1 MQIRGCFFQ
10 KSNSFF
16 RFAQQFILNSNS
28 MTDANNTI
36 EAIELARTLGVSR
49 SLLRFWE
56 EEFELIRHGNGQLS
70 LLEADEIYLIYD
82 LIETKGLALDDAKT
96 SFSIERKRL
105 IMKHKALE
113 KLRDVRVS
121 LGKLRDEL
129 AEIEDPSV

>member
-1 MQIRGCFFQ
+1 
-10 KSNSFF
+10 
-16 RFAQQFILNSNS
+16 

-56 EEFELIRHGNGQLS
+56 EEFELIRHENGQLS

-105 IMKHKALE
+105 VMKHNALE
-113 KLRDVRVS
+113 KLREVRVS

-129 AEIEDPSV
+129 AEID